1 MMAVFLLAMTGSTLA
16 LVWLVVHQ
24 ITVASLHRAVASGR
38 IDPTPGDEVRPV
50 TLGNLG
56 VNPDAHY
63 RYLPF
68 RVPEGKVAVLE
79 GRTHPRRSYL
89 SVTVYDR
96 LLQSVDGDTFAVD
109 PPVDAGGRFRLVLT
123 NKVGLPREAPR
134 LVCLDVSKHPEGVLL
149 ERHFGPEP
157 VGATR
162 LRLVDPCELEG
173 PWP

>member
-1 MMAVFLLAMTGSTLA
+1 MMAVILLAMTGSTLA
-16 LVWLVVHQ
+16 WVWLVVHQ
-24 ITVASLHRAVASGR
+24 VTVASLHRAVAAGR
-38 IDPTPGDEVRPV
+38 IDPTLGDEVRPV

-68 RVPEGKVAVLE
+68 RVPEGQVAVLE

-89 SVTVYDR
+89 SVTLYDR

-109 PPVDAGGRFRLVLT
+109 PPVGADGRFRLVLAHT
-123 NKVGLPREAPR
+123 DPGGPW
-134 LVCLDVSKHPEGVLL
+134 LDVSQQSEGVLL

-162 LRLVDPCELEG
+162 LRLLDPRELEG